1 MPQNLR
7 DTSLLHLCCNTKFTS
22 YNSGNR
28 LRKKQK
34 LMAKLI
40 FKLKSVSYD
49 EADDIKNLL
58 TENKIDFYE
67 SPAGNWG
74 ISMHALWLN
83 DEAQYTQAK
92 QLIDEYQVKRSQHI
106 RLETQQKIDQGE
118 YETFIQR
125 LFNKPIQFFI
135 TLAIIIFIL
144 YFSIMPFLEIGQG

>member
-1 MPQNLR
+1 
-7 DTSLLHLCCNTKFTS
+7 
-22 YNSGNR
+22 
-28 LRKKQK
+28 
-34 LMAKLI
+34 MAKLI

-83 DEAQYTQAK
+83 DEAQYAQAK
-92 QLIDEYQVKRSQHI
+92 QLIDEYQVKRSQRI
-106 RLETQQKIDQGE
+106 RLETQQKIDHGE
-118 YETFIQR
+118 HETFIQR

>member
-1 MPQNLR
+1 
-7 DTSLLHLCCNTKFTS
+7 
-22 YNSGNR
+22 
-28 LRKKQK
+28 
-34 LMAKLI
+34 MAKLI
-40 FKLKSVSYD
+40 FKLKLVSYD

-67 SPAGNWG
+67 SPAGNWE

-92 QLIDEYQVKRSQHI
+92 QLIDEYQVKRSQRI

-118 YETFIQR
+118 LETFIQR

>member
-1 MPQNLR
+1 
-7 DTSLLHLCCNTKFTS
+7 
-22 YNSGNR
+22 
-28 LRKKQK
+28 
-34 LMAKLI
+34 MAKLI

-58 TENKIDFYE
+58 SENEIDFYE
-67 SPAGNWG
+67 SPAGNWE

-83 DEAQYTQAK
+83 DEAQYAQAK
-92 QLIDEYQVKRSQHI
+92 QLIDEYQVKRSQRI
-106 RLETQQKIDQGE
+106 RLETQQKTDQGE
-118 YETFIQR
+118 HETFNQR

>member
-1 MPQNLR
+1 
-7 DTSLLHLCCNTKFTS
+7 
-22 YNSGNR
+22 
-28 LRKKQK
+28 
-34 LMAKLI
+34 MAKLI

-58 TENKIDFYE
+58 TENKIEFYE
-67 SPAGNWG
+67 SPAGNWE

-83 DEAQYTQAK
+83 DEAQYAQAK
-92 QLIDEYQVKRSQHI
+92 QLIDEYQVKRSQRI

-118 YETFIQR
+118 HETFIQR

-135 TLAIIIFIL
+135 ALAIIIFIL

>member
-1 MPQNLR
+1 
-7 DTSLLHLCCNTKFTS
+7 
-22 YNSGNR
+22 
-28 LRKKQK
+28 
-34 LMAKLI
+34 MAKLI

-67 SPAGNWG
+67 SPAGNWE

-83 DEAQYTQAK
+83 DEAQYAQAK
-92 QLIDEYQVKRSQHI
+92 KLIDEYQVKRSQRI

-118 YETFIQR
+118 HETFNQR
-125 LFNKPIQFFI
+125 LFNKPIQSLI

>member
-1 MPQNLR
+1 
-7 DTSLLHLCCNTKFTS
+7 
-22 YNSGNR
+22 
-28 LRKKQK
+28 
-34 LMAKLI
+34 MAKLI

-67 SPAGNWG
+67 SPAGNWE

-92 QLIDEYQVKRSQHI
+92 QLIDEYQVKRSRRI

-125 LFNKPIQFFI
+125 LFNKPIQVFI

-144 YFSIMPFLEIGQG
+144 YFSIMPFLGIGQG

>member
-1 MPQNLR
+1 
-7 DTSLLHLCCNTKFTS
+7 
-22 YNSGNR
+22 
-28 LRKKQK
+28 
-34 LMAKLI
+34 MAKLI

-67 SPAGNWG
+67 SPAGNWE

-83 DEAQYTQAK
+83 DEGQYAQAK
-92 QLIDEYQVKRSQHI
+92 QLIDEYQVKRSQRI

-118 YETFIQR
+118 HETFNQR

>member
-1 MPQNLR
+1 
-7 DTSLLHLCCNTKFTS
+7 
-22 YNSGNR
+22 
-28 LRKKQK
+28 
-34 LMAKLI
+34 MAKLI

-67 SPAGNWG
+67 SPAGNWE

-83 DEAQYTQAK
+83 DETQYTQAK
-92 QLIDEYQVKRSQHI
+92 QLIDEYQVKRSQRI

-135 TLAIIIFIL
+135 TLAIIILIL
-144 YFSIMPFLEIGQG
+144 YFSIMPFLGIGQG

>member
-1 MPQNLR
+1 
-7 DTSLLHLCCNTKFTS
+7 
-22 YNSGNR
+22 
-28 LRKKQK
+28 
-34 LMAKLI
+34 MAKLI

-58 TENKIDFYE
+58 TENNIGFYE
-67 SPAGNWG
+67 SPAGNWE

>member
-1 MPQNLR
+1 
-7 DTSLLHLCCNTKFTS
+7 
-22 YNSGNR
+22 
-28 LRKKQK
+28 
-34 LMAKLI
+34 MAKLI

-58 TENKIDFYE
+58 TENRIAFYE
-67 SPAGNWG
+67 SPAGNWE

-83 DEAQYTQAK
+83 DDAQYTQAK
-92 QLIDEYQVKRSQHI
+92 KLIDKYQVKRNQHI

-135 TLAIIIFIL
+135 PLAIIIFIL
-144 YFSIMPFLEIGQG
+144 YLSIMPFLEIGQG

>member
-1 MPQNLR
+1 
-7 DTSLLHLCCNTKFTS
+7 
-22 YNSGNR
+22 
-28 LRKKQK
+28 
-34 LMAKLI
+34 MAKLI

-67 SPAGNWG
+67 SPAGNWE

-118 YETFIQR
+118 HETFIQR